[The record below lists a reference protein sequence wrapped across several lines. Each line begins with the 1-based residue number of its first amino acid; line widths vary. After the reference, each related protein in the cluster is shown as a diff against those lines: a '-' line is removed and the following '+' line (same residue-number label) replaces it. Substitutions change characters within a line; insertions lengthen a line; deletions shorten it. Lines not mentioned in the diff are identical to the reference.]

1 MISPISQIILSEDIS
16 WNDIDSAMVSDPD
29 FNTLQGDAFN
39 YQLLTRRI
47 SSEFTSPDTA
57 LIDSAGSM
65 RWTPTQ
71 EEVGEYTMTLKVT
84 DLYGF
89 ETIET
94 FPLTV
99 LAVNDAPVL
108 EFSETN
114 DFEVIN
120 PSNEEVFAIISLGSK
135 EDTNNAVKA
144 AKNAFSKWKETS
156 KEERISLLEKLLTI
170 YKKRFNEMSE
180 AITLEMGSPIDYSS
194 STHTVS
200 GQSHLEDFILR
211 LKEFNFEEHFDS
223 KSNNHISYEPIGV
236 CGLIATPAFI

>member
-1 MISPISQIILSEDIS
+1 MISPITQITLSEDIS

-29 FNTLQGDAFN
+29 FNTLQGDVFN
-39 YQLLTRRI
+39 YQLFTERI
-47 SSEFTSPDTA
+47 SGEPTTVDTA

-84 DLYGF
+84 DSYGF

-114 DFEVIN
+114 DFEVIWEEDRDTTLFLN
-120 PSNEEVFAIISLGSK
+120 NYLVDVDNNEFTEIGWMVIVQ
-135 EDTNNAVKA
+135 DT
-144 AKNAFSKWKETS
+144 SQ
-156 KEERISLLEKLLTI
+156 
-170 YKKRFNEMSE
+170 
-180 AITLEMGSPIDYSS
+180 
-194 STHTVS
+194 TVS
-200 GQSHLEDFILR
+200 YTHLTLPTIL
-211 LKEFNFEEHFDS
+211 L
-223 KSNNHISYEPIGV
+223 V
-236 CGLIATPAFI
+236 